1 MVRKLV
7 PLFLISLLPL
17 AAAAAPGGQRSRS
30 ASTSGIGGRSS
41 SGVVPAGVQMDGTDE
56 KTIDLASYVRILEF
70 DAAPQKVKNKQVK
83 TKDKIKDKENDED
96 DDAEATQKEREEEL
110 YDDGTDAL
118 DDGHW
123 EDAIRKFDALAQM
136 KGYKANA
143 ALYWKAYAENRLGR
157 RADALATIAALRHD
171 YPQSR
176 WLNDAKALEVEVRQS
191 SGQPVR
197 PENEG
202 DCELKLLAINGL
214 MNSEPERAVPL
225 LEKVLQGDNK
235 CGKASEK
242 ALFVLAQTGTPEA
255 RNVIGRIARGQE
267 HPELQRKAIQYLG
280 LFGGSASH
288 QLLADVYS
296 GSSDIRLKKQILQ
309 SFMIGGERDR
319 LLAAAKT
326 EKEPELRR
334 EAIRQL
340 GVLGAQNELFQL
352 YQNESSDE
360 NKAAILQAM
369 FVGGGS
375 DKLIELARQ
384 EQNPKLRRL
393 AIRNLGLM
401 GASRTGDALVS
412 MYASDKDTEDRRAVI
427 QALFLENNAHAL
439 IEIARKETDPELKK
453 DAVQKLSLM
462 HSKEATDF
470 MMEILNK

>member
-1 MVRKLV
+1 MVRKFV

-17 AAAAAPGGQRSRS
+17 AAGAAPGGQRSRGAPPS
-30 ASTSGIGGRSS
+30 WIAGRSS
-41 SGVVPAGVQMDGTDE
+41 SGAAAAGVQKDGTGE

-70 DAAPQKVKNKQVK
+70 DAAPQKVKDKQVK
-83 TKDKIKDKENDED
+83 TKDKIKDKENNE
-96 DDAEATQKEREEEL
+96 DDAEVTQKEREEEL
-110 YDDGTDAL
+110 YDDGTYAL
-118 DDGHW
+118 DDSHW
-123 EDAIRKFDALAQM
+123 EDAIRKFDALAQL
-136 KGYKANA
+136 KGSKADA
-143 ALYWKAYAENRLGR
+143 ALYWKAYAENKLGR

-197 PENEG
+197 PENQSDE
-202 DCELKLLAINGL
+202 DLKLLALNSL
-214 MNSEPERAVPL
+214 MQSDSAEAVPM
-225 LEKVLQGDNK
+225 LEKFLQGNGSLK
-235 CGKASEK
+235 LKEK

-288 QLLADVYS
+288 QLLAEMYS
-296 GSSDIRLKKQILQ
+296 SSSDIRLKKQILQ

-352 YQNESSDE
+352 YQNESSEE
-360 NKAAILQAM
+360 NKATILQAM

-375 DKLIELARQ
+375 DKLIALARQ

-427 QALFLENNAHAL
+427 QALFLEDNAHAL
-439 IEIARKETDPELKK
+439 IAIARKETDPELKK

-462 HSKEATDF
+462 NSKEATDF

>member
-17 AAAAAPGGQRSRS
+17 AVAAAPGGQQSPRTVPSE
-30 ASTSGIGGRSS
+30 IVGRSS
-41 SGVVPAGVQMDGTDE
+41 SSAAPAGGEKNGTHE
-56 KTIDLASYVRILEF
+56 RTIDLASYVRILEF
-70 DAAPQKVKNKQVK
+70 DTTSQKVRDKLSKAKVK
-83 TKDKIKDKENDED
+83 VKDKENDEG
-96 DDAEATQKEREEEL
+96 DDAEASQKEREEDL

-123 EDAIRKFDALAQM
+123 EEAIRKFADLAQL
-136 KGYKANA
+136 KGSKADA
-143 ALYWKAYAENRLGR
+143 ALYWKAYAENKLGR
-157 RADALATIAALRHD
+157 RADALTTIAALRHN

-197 PENEG
+197 PESEG

-225 LEKVLQGDNK
+225 LEKVLQGNNK

-288 QLLADVYS
+288 ELLAEVYS
-296 GSSDIRLKKQILQ
+296 SSNDVRLKKQILQ
-309 SFMIGGERDR
+309 SFMIAGEHDR
-319 LLAAAKT
+319 LLALAKT

-352 YQNESSDE
+352 YQNESSEE
-360 NKAAILQAM
+360 NKATILQAM
-369 FVGGGS
+369 FVGGAA
-375 DKLIELARQ
+375 DKMIELARQ

-401 GASRTGDALVS
+401 GTSRTGDALVS
-412 MYASDKDTEDRRAVI
+412 IYASDKDTEDRRAVI
-427 QALFLENNAHAL
+427 QALFLESNAHAL
-439 IEIARKETDPELKK
+439 IAIARKETDPELRK